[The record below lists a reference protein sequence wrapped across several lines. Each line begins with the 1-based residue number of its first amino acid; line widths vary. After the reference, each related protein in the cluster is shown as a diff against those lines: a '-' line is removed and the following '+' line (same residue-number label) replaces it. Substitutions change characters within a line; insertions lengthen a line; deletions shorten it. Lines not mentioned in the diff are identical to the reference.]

1 MNWFDIAMIMW
12 SCTLANHM
20 GLIEAVEDVVKRKI
34 PILDCCKCSTFWITL
49 AYCLFTTRSVIPSVA
64 VSFLFAYLA
73 VWLELAFGL
82 IDNLYNRIY
91 ESVFTAETADTEG
104 SEGEVSQLRQ
114 KEKQVES

>member
-1 MNWFDIAMIMW
+1 
-12 SCTLANHM
+12 M
-20 GLIEAVEDVVKRKI
+20 GLIEAVEGVVKRKI
-34 PILDCCKCSTFWITL
+34 PILGCCKCSTWWITI

-73 VWLELAFGL
+73 VWLELSFGL

-91 ESVFTAETADTEG
+91 ESVFTAETADAEG

-114 KEKQVES
+114 KEKQVEPKNAQTQ